1 MIFETIISE
10 CEFRFSRSSGKGGQH
25 VNKVETKVELI
36 FKPQDS
42 EGLSDQEK
50 QLVYEKLLSKFN
62 SKDELIIYSEKSR
75 SQSRNK
81 EDTIL
86 KLKKILDSALRRQKR
101 RKTTK
106 MPKAVRERIL
116 KRKKIQSE
124 KKDRRRKISV

>member
-1 MIFETIISE
+1 MIFDTIISE

-36 FKPQDS
+36 FKPLDS
-42 EGLSDQEK
+42 EGISDQEK
-50 QLVYEKLLSKFN
+50 QFISEKLRSKFN
-62 SKDELIIYSEKSR
+62 SKDELIISSEKSR

-106 MPKAVRERIL
+106 VPKAVRESIL
-116 KRKKIQSE
+116 KKKKIQSE
-124 KKDRRRKISV
+124 KKDRRRKISL

>member
-10 CEFRFSRSSGKGGQH
+10 CEFRFSRSSGKGGLH